1 MSTGERDGPR
11 RLTRHLHPHRAD
23 AASVGSL
30 HDAGDSQTPQVG
42 TRHARADQEDQLA
55 TAAHAPEGGRHLSQD
70 EPFAEE
76 SFTARLRY
84 LFASRRQRDG
94 STWTLSAV
102 ARATQGRLSLQQVSK
117 LYYGKSANPQLET
130 VEVLAEVF
138 GIEPD
143 YFVRRGA
150 LASLKMH
157 DAETYAAI
165 EADPQIAF
173 VSRRM
178 GRMSETDKALLV
190 DVVRRLS
197 EDSVFAH
204 ELSDEAKQSVA
215 GFAEAHDDVTG
226 MRRDLLMPSSDQ
238 D

>member
-1 MSTGERDGPR
+1 MDQEG
-11 RLTRHLHPHRAD
+11 RLTNGAP
-23 AASVGSL
+23 AA
-30 HDAGDSQTPQVG
+30 AGG
-42 TRHARADQEDQLA
+42 MNL
-55 TAAHAPEGGRHLSQD
+55 GQD

-76 SFTARLRY
+76 SFTGRLRY

-94 STWTLSAV
+94 SAWTLSAV
-102 ARATQGRLSLQQVSK
+102 ARATRGRLSLQQVSK

-130 VEVLAEVF
+130 VEVLADVF

-150 LASLKMH
+150 LAALKTH

-197 EDSVFAH
+197 ENRAFTH
-204 ELSDEAKQSVA
+204 EPSDEAEHGA
-215 GFAEAHDDVTG
+215 GRFEEAHEMTD
-226 MRRDLLMPSSDQ
+226 MRRDLLMPSPGQ
-238 D
+238 G

>member
-1 MSTGERDGPR
+1 MSTGEPDGSRQNSRRRRHPGADKASGTSP
-11 RLTRHLHPHRAD
+11 RLTDDRRTPPSD
-23 AASVGSL
+23 MKE
-30 HDAGDSQTPQVG
+30 AG
-42 TRHARADQEDQLA
+42 AEDEEPLA
-55 TAAHAPEGGRHLSQD
+55 TDTTDTLDTPATMSGTDVDRG

-94 STWTLSAV
+94 SAWTLSTV
-102 ARATQGRLSLQQVSK
+102 ARATQGRLSLQQISK

-130 VEVLAEVF
+130 VAVLAEVF

-150 LASLKMH
+150 LAALKAR
-157 DAETYAAI
+157 DAATYAAI

-178 GRMSETDKALLV
+178 GSLSEADKALLV

-197 EDSVFAH
+197 EGVTDAAST
-204 ELSDEAKQSVA
+204 SGGEA
-215 GFAEAHDDVTG
+215 E
-226 MRRDLLMPSSDQ
+226 MRRDLLLPPTADE
-238 D
+238 

>member
-1 MSTGERDGPR
+1 MSTDKPDELHRVSRRRRSKGADKASSTSRWQAGEQRTPPSGTKEAGAEREEP
-11 RLTRHLHPHRAD
+11 LAAD
-23 AASVGSL
+23 TTGTLDTVDAPATTSRIDVGQ
-30 HDAGDSQTPQVG
+30 GV
-42 TRHARADQEDQLA
+42 
-55 TAAHAPEGGRHLSQD
+55 
-70 EPFAEE
+70 PFAEE

-94 STWTLSAV
+94 SAWTLSAV
-102 ARATQGRLSLQQVSK
+102 ARATEGRLSLQQISK

-130 VEVLAEVF
+130 VAVLAEVF

-150 LASLKMH
+150 LTALKAR
-157 DAETYAAI
+157 DAATYAAI

-178 GRMSETDKALLV
+178 GHLSEADKALLV

-197 EDSVFAH
+197 EGMTDAASKPG
-204 ELSDEAKQSVA
+204 DEA
-215 GFAEAHDDVTG
+215 E
-226 MRRDLLMPSSDQ
+226 MRRDLSLPPTADE
-238 D
+238 